1 MKKIYTVIV
10 AVAALSFSLK
20 AQQESFEKTNNVA
33 HQINYS
39 YATAN
44 DNIVSTQ
51 ISVIGNPVRDILTL
65 QIANPNSTKY
75 ELSLYSSAGRKV
87 TAESYEHPAG
97 VSTKQIYVS
106 QLPPGIYH
114 LVILNQY
121 ERKSVEIIKQ

>member
-1 MKKIYTVIV
+1 
-10 AVAALSFSLK
+10 
-20 AQQESFEKTNNVA
+20 
-33 HQINYS
+33 
-39 YATAN
+39 
-44 DNIVSTQ
+44 
-51 ISVIGNPVRDILTL
+51 
-65 QIANPNSTKY
+65 
-75 ELSLYSSAGRKV
+75 LSLYSSAGRKV